1 MALKRAVLWSVLL
14 VGNCLTSE
22 SVQGSALSLQGVDDV
37 HSCDGLPLGVLCV
50 CNGIT
55 DYIFQED
62 FEYTSGLFV
71 DESGDSLHTTSAGQ
85 TTDSWLGN
93 TLDVVTKNFPV
104 NLVTMKKYHCQT
116 AMKIIGKLCNRQHTV
131 ICPKCSVTID
141 NIAVHTLQYCRENE
155 NVRLKL
161 GKV

>member
-1 MALKRAVLWSVLL
+1 MCFKLL
-14 VGNCLTSE
+14 IS
-22 SVQGSALSLQGVDDV
+22 SMYSLM
-37 HSCDGLPLGVLCV
+37 HS
-50 CNGIT
+50 
-55 DYIFQED
+55 
-62 FEYTSGLFV
+62 
-71 DESGDSLHTTSAGQ
+71 
-85 TTDSWLGN
+85 
-93 TLDVVTKNFPV
+93 
-104 NLVTMKKYHCQT
+104 QT